1 MTYLCSSTN
10 QPFLCNFF
18 LSKLQ
23 QALLLQ
29 TLSVLFRIRFVF
41 SSAAA
46 RLKTF
51 SCKSLQRVFARPK
64 THTQVHSP
72 IPKSHCYAKMNAAKQ
87 KERFENQN
95 SNDLSKQF
103 YKTMM
108 M

>member
-1 MTYLCSSTN
+1 
-10 QPFLCNFF
+10 
-18 LSKLQ
+18 LQ

-51 SCKSLQRVFARPK
+51 FCKSLQRVFARPK
-64 THTQVHSP
+64 THTNSTHQFQHP
-72 IPKSHCYAKMNAAKQ
+72 IVMQKMNAAKH

-95 SNDLSKQF
+95 SNDLSNSFTKP
-103 YKTMM
+103 
-108 M
+108 